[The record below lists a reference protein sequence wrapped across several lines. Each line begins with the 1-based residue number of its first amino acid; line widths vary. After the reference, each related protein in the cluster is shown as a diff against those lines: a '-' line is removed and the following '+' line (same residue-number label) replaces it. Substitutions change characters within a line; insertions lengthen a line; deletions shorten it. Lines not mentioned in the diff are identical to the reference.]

1 MNDKEQEQ
9 KLSELVGAI
18 VSSIAHARGVA
29 DAEALRLAHIYRRNE
44 LLKGLPVPRL
54 RLRNINISLPL
65 LISGLS
71 PSEPGTLNT
80 SANIADAAFRS
91 LQRGFGELL
100 VKLRQKS
107 EMQSLPEDERNEAC
121 LYSILIGG
129 LFEESSKEVLTLKK
143 ERFEGYK
150 HAFTSRIGTVID
162 EALASSGDDVAASS
176 DQSSIQAEVA
186 DKVAEA
192 TRRLLQELLFTRLR
206 EFVSARQKDLPE
218 AEQKPFD
225 QARARLRTDAFLR
238 GEDGGILVDGTR
250 RAAAESCYRQQAK
263 PAQIR
268 VIAGTDNVKNCGAGP
283 EMITRINMTI
293 HEEGLEWTS
302 QPDGGADRLCPE

>member
-1 MNDKEQEQ
+1 MNSAEQDQ
-9 KLSELVGAI
+9 NLSELVGAI

-65 LISGLS
+65 LISGMS
-71 PSEPGTLNT
+71 PSEAGTLNT
-80 SANIADAAFRS
+80 SANIASACFHA
-91 LQRGFGELL
+91 LQRGLGLL
-100 VKLRQKS
+100 LARLKQKADM
-107 EMQSLPEDERNEAC
+107 ESLPEEERNEAC
-121 LYSILIGG
+121 LYSILING
-129 LFEESSKEVLTLKK
+129 LFEESEKDTRTLKK

-150 HAFTSRIGTVID
+150 HIFTSRIGAVID
-162 EALASSGDDVAASS
+162 EALERNGNDVATSS
-176 DQSSIQAEVA
+176 EQSSIETYVA
-186 DKVAEA
+186 DSVAEA
-192 TRRLLQELLFTRLR
+192 TRRLLQELFFTRLR
-206 EFVSARQKDLPE
+206 EFAIGRQKDLPE
-218 AEQKPFD
+218 AERKPFD
-225 QARARLRTDAFLR
+225 PARARLRTEAFLH
-238 GEDGGILVDGTR
+238 GEDGGILVEDAR
-250 RAAAESCYRQQAK
+250 RAAAQSCYRQQAK
-263 PAQIR
+263 PAEIR